1 MKNWMATVGKA
12 ALKDCRGATAIEYGL
27 LAALI
32 GIGLISLQ
40 SSIGSTLIGFFGTVS
55 TTLSATTTAS

>member
-1 MKNWMATVGKA
+1 MKNWMATIGKA
-12 ALKDCRGATAIEYGL
+12 ALKDSRGATAIEYGL

-40 SSIGSTLIGFFGTVS
+40 STIGSTLIGFFNSVS
-55 TTLSATTTAS
+55 TTLSTTTS

>member
-12 ALKDCRGATAIEYGL
+12 ALKDDRGATAIEYGL

-40 SSIGSTLIGFFGTVS
+40 STIGSTLIGFFNSVS
-55 TTLSATTTAS
+55 TTLSTTTS